1 MSGVAW
7 TDILFFYL
15 TPTFVFYSCPVLWL
29 LLMMTHLGWYLI
41 NGYIPRYVSSCSCL
55 KLCERVPPFDIFVFK
70 YNLGITLDHELNLV
84 VLIRNLTYPENLGF
98 NISLSAQSSDQINHH
113 AV

>member
-7 TDILFFYL
+7 TDVLFFYL

-29 LLMMTHLGWYLI
+29 LLMMTQLGWYLI